1 MQELTIIELLMKWL
15 YDKKR
20 QIFVL
25 SICGVILVLITIVY
39 GLPIVVMEYTGVL
52 CSTVILLF
60 AIVDYIQYWK
70 RYKALLAV
78 LQNSAYFLEK
88 MPDTEQLSEKMYQK
102 IIEEICSGKAEAGAL
117 LQERENSM
125 NDYYTLWVHQI
136 KTPIAAMKLILQSE
150 TNKQNQMIER
160 ELFRIEQY
168 ADMVLQYLRIR
179 SSSTDLLLQEYPLY
193 DMVKQVVKKYAG
205 SFIGQK
211 LSLDLQPFSGMILT
225 DEKWF
230 SICIEQILSNCI
242 KYTEKGGISI
252 SFEETTQTLIIA
264 DTGIGIRSE
273 DIPRIFECGFT
284 GYNGRM
290 DKKSTGIGLY
300 LCKQI
305 MDRLGY
311 TIQVNSI
318 VGTGTKFMLC
328 LAREF
333 LYEDV
338 QKKDILQK

>member
-1 MQELTIIELLMKWL
+1 MRELSTLELLVKWL
-15 YDKKR
+15 YDKKK
-20 QIFVL
+20 
-25 SICGVILVLITIVY
+25 GVFLITICVMILILITITY
-39 GLPIVVMEYTGVL
+39 GLPIVVMEYTGLL
-52 CSTVILLF
+52 CCTVILLF
-60 AIVDYIQYWK
+60 AIVDYIQYCN
-70 RYKALLAV
+70 RYKALFAV
-78 LQNSAYFLEK
+78 LQNSACFLEK
-88 MPDTEQLSEKMYQK
+88 VPDTEHLLEKMYQK
-102 IIEEICSGKAEAGAL
+102 IIEEICESKAEAGTL

-150 TNKQNQMIER
+150 TYKQNQMIER

-168 ADMVLQYLRIR
+168 ADMVLQFLRIR

-211 LSLDLQPFSGMILT
+211 LSLNLQPFTGTILT

-230 SICIEQILSNCI
+230 CICVEQILSNCM

-252 SFEETTQTLIIA
+252 SFEEATQTLIIA

-273 DIPRIFECGFT
+273 DIPLIFECGFT

-311 TIQVNSI
+311 TIQVSST
-318 VGTGTKFMLC
+318 VGAGTKFMLC
-328 LAREF
+328 LARE
-333 LYEDV
+333 
-338 QKKDILQK
+338 

>member
-1 MQELTIIELLMKWL
+1 MRELSTLELLMKWL
-15 YDKKR
+15 YDKKKG
-20 QIFVL
+20 IFL
-25 SICGVILVLITIVY
+25 ISICVVILILITITY
-39 GLPIVVMEYTGVL
+39 GLPVVVMEYSGLL
-52 CSTVILLF
+52 CGTVILLF
-60 AIVDYIQYWK
+60 AIVDYIQYCN
-70 RYKALLAV
+70 RYKALFAV
-78 LQNSAYFLEK
+78 LQNSACFLEK
-88 MPDTEQLSEKMYQK
+88 VPGTEHLLEKMYQK
-102 IIEEICSGKAEAGAL
+102 IIEEICASKAEAGTL

-125 NDYYTLWVHQI
+125 NDFYTLWVHQI
-136 KTPIAAMKLILQSE
+136 KTPIAAMKLILHLE
-150 TNKQNQMIER
+150 PNIKNQVIER

-179 SSSTDLLLQEYPLY
+179 STTTDLLLETYSLY
-193 DMVKQVVKKYAG
+193 DMVKKVVKKYAG

-211 LSLDLQPFSGMILT
+211 LTLNLLPFTAMVLT

-230 SICIEQILSNCI
+230 CICIEQILSNCI

-252 SFEETTQTLIIA
+252 SFDESSQTLVIE

-311 TIQVNSI
+311 TVEVNST
-318 VGTGTKFMLC
+318 VGVGTKFLLC
-328 LAREF
+328 LAR
-333 LYEDV
+333 
-338 QKKDILQK
+338 K

>member
-1 MQELTIIELLMKWL
+1 MRELSIIEMAGKWL
-15 YDKKR
+15 YDRKKG
-20 QIFVL
+20 IL
-25 SICGVILVLITIVY
+25 LSSICAIIMVLVMITY
-39 GLPIVVMEYTGVL
+39 GLPAAVMEYAGML
-52 CSTVILLF
+52 CGTVVILF
-60 AIVDYIQYWK
+60 AIVDYIQYYN
-70 RYKALLAV
+70 RYKALFAV
-78 LQNSAYFLEK
+78 WKNSSCLLGKIPDSEYLLE
-88 MPDTEQLSEKMYQK
+88 QMYQK
-102 IIEEICSGKAEAGAL
+102 IIEEICDSKAEANAL

-125 NDYYTLWVHQI
+125 NDFYTLWVHQI
-136 KTPIAAMKLILQSE
+136 KTPIAAMKLILHSE
-150 TNKQNQMIER
+150 PNKKNQMIER

-179 SSSTDLLLQEYPLY
+179 SSSTDLLLQEYSLY

-211 LSLDLQPFSGMILT
+211 LSLNLQPFTGTILT

-230 SICIEQILSNCI
+230 CICIEQILSNCM

-252 SFEETTQTLIIA
+252 SFEEANQILIIT

-311 TIQVNSI
+311 TIQVSST
-318 VGTGTKFMLC
+318 VGVGTKFMLC
-328 LAREF
+328 LAR
-333 LYEDV
+333 
-338 QKKDILQK
+338 K